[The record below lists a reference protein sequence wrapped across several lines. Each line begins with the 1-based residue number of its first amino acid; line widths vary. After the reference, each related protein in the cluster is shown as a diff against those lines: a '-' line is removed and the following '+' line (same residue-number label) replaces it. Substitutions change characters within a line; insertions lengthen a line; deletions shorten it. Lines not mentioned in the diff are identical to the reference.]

1 MNSFPHCNHLY
12 LLTYWDFPGLFS
24 LSILTNVFRIAVSIG
39 SCSMAKER
47 IICFILL
54 LVIIDHWQQV
64 KISGSKIKPL
74 IHCYYFYL
82 KEIRIKQYF
91 DHLTV

>member
-1 MNSFPHCNHLY
+1 
-12 LLTYWDFPGLFS
+12 
-24 LSILTNVFRIAVSIG
+24 
-39 SCSMAKER
+39 MAKER

-54 LVIIDHWQQV
+54 YVIIDHWQQV

-82 KEIRIKQYF
+82 TEIRIKQYF